1 MKYICVFCG
10 SKMGNRDVYRLAAKA
25 MGKAIASRGLNLV
38 YGGANVGLMKVISDT
53 VLENGGEVIGVIPD
67 FFLSYEVA
75 HENLTKLHIVQSMHE
90 RKALM
95 AKLSDAFIA
104 LPGGYGTLEE
114 LAEVTTWLQLGLHN
128 KPIGILNVDNY
139 YKSLLEFF
147 DKSVNEGFLSEKLR
161 SLILE
166 DNDPEIL
173 LDLIQKHYRDRAKQL
188 PR

>member
-10 SKMGNRDVYRLAAKA
+10 SKMGNRDIYRQAAEA
-25 MGKAIASRGLNLV
+25 MGKAIAAKGLNLV
-38 YGGANVGLMKVISDT
+38 YGGADVGLMKVIADT
-53 VLENGGEVIGVIPD
+53 VLEDGGEVIGVIPD

-75 HENLTKLHIVQSMHE
+75 HQHLTKLHLVKSMHE

-114 LAEVTTWLQLGLHN
+114 LAEITTWSQLKLHN
-128 KPIGILNVDNY
+128 KPIGILNADNY
-139 YKSLLEFF
+139 YQALLEWF
-147 DKSVNEGFLSEKLR
+147 DNSVREGFVSKKLR

-166 DNDPEIL
+166 ASEPEIL
-173 LDLIQKHYRDRAKQL
+173 LELIHKHYQ
-188 PR
+188 

>member
-10 SKMGNRDVYRLAAKA
+10 SKMGNRDIYRLVAQAV
-25 MGKAIASRGLNLV
+25 GKVIASRGLNLV
-38 YGGANVGLMKVISDT
+38 YGGANIGLMKVVADT

-75 HENLTKLHIVQSMHE
+75 HQNLTKLHIVKSMHE

-95 AKLSDAFIA
+95 AKLADAFIA

-114 LAEVTTWLQLGLHN
+114 LAEITTWSQLNLHN
-128 KPIGILNVDNY
+128 KPIGILNIDNY
-139 YKSLLEFF
+139 YQSLLEWF
-147 DKSVNEGFLSEKLR
+147 DHSVKEGFLSKKLR

-166 DNDPEIL
+166 ANDPEIL
-173 LDLIQKHYRDRAKQL
+173 LELIQKHNN
-188 PR
+188 

>member
-10 SKMGNRDVYRLAAKA
+10 SKMGKRDVYRLAAQA

-38 YGGANVGLMKVISDT
+38 YGGSDVGLMGVIADI
-53 VLENGGEVIGVIPD
+53 VLANGGEVMGVIPE
-67 FFLSYEVA
+67 FFISQEVA
-75 HENLTKLHIVQSMHE
+75 HENLTKLHIVKSMHE

-114 LAEVTTWLQLGLHN
+114 LAEIITWAQLTLHN
-128 KPIGILNVDNY
+128 KPIGILNVDDY

-147 DKSVNEGFLSEKLR
+147 DKSVSEGFLSKKLR

-166 DNDPEIL
+166 ASNPNDL
-173 LDLIQKHYRDRAKQL
+173 LDLIQNSPSISL
-188 PR
+188 